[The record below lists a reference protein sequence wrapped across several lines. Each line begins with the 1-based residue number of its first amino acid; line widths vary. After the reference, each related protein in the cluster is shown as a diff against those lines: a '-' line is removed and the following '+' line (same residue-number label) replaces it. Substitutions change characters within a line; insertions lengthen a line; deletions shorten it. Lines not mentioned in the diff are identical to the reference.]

1 MTGFNALLLA
11 LTAAATALGV
21 WAICWARASRHPRRA
36 AWGRLLFVLTQLA
49 FAAVGLVAAGHRA
62 DALAPLGLC
71 AGLLVVG
78 MVWEPPL
85 RRRAAGDEDQAAAGG

>member
-1 MTGFNALLLA
+1 VTGFNVVLLA
-11 LTAAATALGV
+11 LTAAGAALGV
-21 WAICWARASRHPRRA
+21 WAICWARASRHPRRV

-49 FAAVGLVAAGHRA
+49 FALGGLVAAGHRA

-78 MVWEPPL
+78 MVWEVPL
-85 RRRAAGDEDQAAAGG
+85 GGRAAGEALPREEG